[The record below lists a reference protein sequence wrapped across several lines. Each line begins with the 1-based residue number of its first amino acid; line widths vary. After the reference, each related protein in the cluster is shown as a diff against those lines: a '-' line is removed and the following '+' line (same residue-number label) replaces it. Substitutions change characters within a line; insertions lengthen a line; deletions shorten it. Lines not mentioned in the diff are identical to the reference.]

1 MRTIIRT
8 KRSGQVLGFTLFLVG
23 SALLA
28 IVVWKAASTLHGS
41 SDLLS
46 SMWSYILTEYVNVA
60 SVVRLK
66 LSYMSAIGTAF
77 LVLGVVVL
85 AFSRQVFHV
94 SKGPVTL
101 QCPYC
106 NNYWKARRAM
116 GWAECPHCRKFIQPR
131 VVKT

>member
-8 KRSGQVLGFTLFLVG
+8 KRSGQVLGFMLFLVG
-23 SALLA
+23 FALLA
-28 IVVWKAASTLHGS
+28 MIVWKAASSVQGS

-46 SMWSYILTEYVNVA
+46 SMWSYILTEHVNVT
-60 SVVRLK
+60 SIIRLK
-66 LSYMSAIGTAF
+66 MSYVSAIGTAF

-94 SKGPVTL
+94 SKGAVTL
-101 QCPYC
+101 KCPYC
-106 NNYWKARRAM
+106 NNYWKARRAI